1 MKVLKGLLTAVVC
14 GLAAVPA
21 GAATLNYVTTLSGAN
36 EDPPNASPGTGSG
49 TVSIDTIAKTMEVY
63 FEFADLLGTLTVA
76 HIHGPTEFAGAGTA
90 GVMTTTPTFP
100 GAPAGVTSGTYS
112 NVFDMTEAASFRPGF
127 ITLSGGTVDAA
138 FDALLAALAEG
149 KAYLN
154 LHSSVYGA
162 GEIRGFLVPPTDA
175 PIPLPGA
182 VWLMLAG
189 TAALVAAGRRRA
201 G

>member
-1 MKVLKGLLTAVVC
+1 M
-14 GLAAVPA
+14 PA
-21 GAATLNYVTTLSGAN
+21 GAATLAYVTTLSGAN
-36 EDPPNASPGTGSG
+36 EDPPNGSPGTGSG
-49 TVSIDTIAKTMEVY
+49 TVSVDTIAKTMDVY
-63 FEFADLLGTLTVA
+63 FEFADLRGTLTVA
-76 HIHGPTEFAGAGTA
+76 HIHGPTEFPGAGTA

-100 GAPAGVTSGTYS
+100 GAPEGATSGTYS
-112 NVFDMTEAASFRPGF
+112 NVFDMTDAGSFNPAF
-127 ITLSGGTVDAA
+127 ITLSGSTVEAA

-154 LHSSVYGA
+154 LHSSVYGG
-162 GEIRGFLVPPTDA
+162 GETRGFLVPPTDA

-189 TAALVAAGRRRA
+189 GAALAAAGRRRA